1 MAFENRW
8 SLRITLRKEVEHC
21 SSCNKQWAKF
31 GDLLAKTGED
41 ARGEEDTPNS
51 DDDAN
56 PDAPVAPSNVS
67 GASGHMFGQTH
78 ALPSSFD
85 SCRSGFLPC
94 GLPCFPPSFFPSTNR
109 RVL

>member
-1 MAFENRW
+1 MAFQNRW

-56 PDAPVAPSNVS
+56 PDAPVERPKVV
-67 GASGHMFGQTH
+67 GV
-78 ALPSSFD
+78 SFD
-85 SCRSGFLPC
+85 APAYTADADCISGDL
-94 GLPCFPPSFFPSTNR
+94 LAKVRLEYDPPIYRTG
-109 RVL
+109 